1 MGNRKISRDVKIA
14 AIKLHERDLLSLNDI
29 LDCCGFSES
38 TFYRILKLWR
48 ETGDVVHPSRGL
60 QGRLRTLDHDDVQY
74 LLCLIQENPDY
85 FLDELL
91 HLLKTNRFISVH
103 YTTIYLEL
111 KRQGVSLK
119 KLKRVAKERS
129 EELRADF
136 IGRMAQYS
144 PDELGFIDETSKDE
158 KTICRRYGRSRKG
171 TLAAKRQVFIR
182 GRRTTITGLL
192 SMDGLVA
199 GTVVE
204 GSMTKAMFME
214 FLEFTMV
221 RTVKFCIIMWI
232 LIIVQLPKCTA
243 YPGPLSVL
251 IMDNAKIHHGQ
262 EILELVDRFGKVI
275 T

>member
-1 MGNRKISRDVKIA
+1 MGYHRISRDVKIA
-14 AIKLHERDLLSLNDI
+14 AIKLYERDILHLDDI
-29 LDCCGFSES
+29 LDCCGLSER

-48 ETGDVVHPSRGL
+48 ETGDVIHPSRSL
-60 QGRLRTLDHDDVQY
+60 QGRLRSLDHNDVQY
-74 LLCLIQENPDY
+74 LLHLIQENPDY

-91 HLLKTNRFISVH
+91 RLLKTNRFISVH
-103 YTTIYLEL
+103 YTTIYRELE
-111 KRQGVSLK
+111 RRGVSLK

-136 IGRMAQYS
+136 IRRMAQYG
-144 PDELGFIDETSKDE
+144 PEEIGFIDETSKDE

-171 TLAAKRQVFIR
+171 TRASKQQVFIR

-214 FLEFTMV
+214 FLEFTVV
-221 RTVKFCIIMWI
+221 RTVKFYFII
-232 LIIVQLPKCTA
+232 
-243 YPGPLSVL
+243 
-251 IMDNAKIHHGQ
+251 
-262 EILELVDRFGKVI
+262 
-275 T
+275 